1 MKRLSNLDASFL
13 FIESRVS
20 PMHGGPIFVLNGEL
34 SFERLFRHMEERLHF
49 APRFRQR
56 LVFTPFN
63 LAHPAFAD
71 DPDFKLENH
80 VQRRELPKG
89 ISEAD
94 ALKEVVRFH
103 FGRVMDRSRPLWDVI
118 LFEGLPGR
126 SLCVWSTHHAL
137 VDGVSLFD
145 LFNKTLDFTPHP
157 APIERPAEGWHPS
170 ASPNQADLFLTAL
183 RDSTVQQLDS
193 SIRTVQDWVLDPRRG
208 IEQLRTLTKAMQV
221 ISETVQA
228 PIAATPW
235 NAGVC
240 SAAPQVAWLKLP
252 FGDFRTIRARFQ
264 GTIND
269 IVLTTLGEAAA
280 RYLKH
285 HGWPTQGNL
294 RIGCPVNV
302 RRPEEQVVLENRV
315 SIMMPMTPAR
325 PMEVTERLK
334 LIAAET
340 KRIKESNAPYLMERM
355 MSLNDAVP
363 PALLAATSQA
373 GTVAQEAM
381 AMLLNAINWRPRP
394 AGPALQANGINF
406 MASNVPGPQTT
417 WYLAGHEV
425 TDFLPM
431 IMLAGQ
437 LGYGVGITSYNDHM
451 YIGMTA
457 DSRMMP
463 DVDRMKSFAQDAFDE
478 LRSAAQIASG
488 DIVRTTDSRAGEHV
502 PRLRRKPASAAHSGA
517 ALREDSSTRV

>member
-1 MKRLSNLDASFL
+1 MPDNGPAGVRRLSNLDASFL

-34 SFERLFRHMEERLHF
+34 SFDRLFRHMEERLHI

-56 LVFTPFN
+56 LVFPPFN
-63 LAHPAFAD
+63 LAHPAFVD

-80 VQRRELPKG
+80 VQRRSLPAG
-89 ISEAD
+89 ITEAD
-94 ALKEVVRFH
+94 ALKEIVRFH
-103 FGRVMDRSRPLWDVI
+103 FGRVMDRSRPLWDLF

-157 APIERPAEGWHPS
+157 PPVEAPAEAWRPS
-170 ASPNQADLFLTAL
+170 ASLSDTESFLTAL
-183 RDSTVQQLDS
+183 RDSTIQQLDTML
-193 SIRTVQDWVLDPRRG
+193 RTLQDWILEPRRG
-208 IEQLRTLTKAMQV
+208 IEQFRTMTRALQV
-221 ISETVQA
+221 MSGTVQV

-235 NAGVC
+235 NAGIC
-240 SAAPQVAWLKLP
+240 SGTPQVAWLKLP
-252 FGDFRTIRARFQ
+252 LGDFRAIRANFQ

-269 IVLTTLGEAAA
+269 IVLTILGEAAT

-285 HGWPTQGNL
+285 HGWPIQGNL

-315 SIMMPMTPAR
+315 SIMMPMTPAQ
-325 PMEVTERLK
+325 PMEPMERLK
-334 LIAAET
+334 LLAAET
-340 KRIKESNAPYLMERM
+340 KRIKDSGAPYLMDRM
-355 MSLNDAVP
+355 TSLNDSVP
-363 PALLAATSQA
+363 PALLAGLSQI
-373 GTVAQEAM
+373 GTVSQEAI
-381 AMLLNAINWRPRP
+381 ARLLNAINWRPTP
-394 AGPALQANGINF
+394 AGPALPASGINF

-437 LGYGVGITSYNDHM
+437 LGYGVAITSYNNNM

-463 DVDRMKSFAQDAFDE
+463 DVDLMKSFAQEAFDE
-478 LRSAAQIASG
+478 LKSAVETSALADRRAS
-488 DIVRTTDSRAGEHV
+488 V
-502 PRLRRKPASAAHSGA
+502 
-517 ALREDSSTRV
+517 

>member
-1 MKRLSNLDASFL
+1 MPKNGSAGMRRLSNLDASFL

-20 PMHGGPIFVLNGEL
+20 PMHGGPILVLNGEL
-34 SFERLFRHMEERLHF
+34 SFDRLFRHMEERLHI

-56 LVFTPFN
+56 LVFAPFN

-89 ISEAD
+89 ISEVD
-94 ALKEVVRFH
+94 ALKEIVRFH
-103 FGRVMDRSRPLWDVI
+103 FGRVMDRSRPLWDLI

-126 SLCVWSTHHAL
+126 SLCVWSTHHAM

-145 LFNKTLDFTPHP
+145 LFNKTLDFSPHP
-157 APIERPAEGWHPS
+157 PPVEGVAEAWRPS
-170 ASPNQADLFLTAL
+170 APLSQAESFLAAL
-183 RDSTVQQLDS
+183 RDSSVQQLN
-193 SIRTVQDWVLDPRRG
+193 IVRTVQGWILDPRRG
-208 IEQLRTLTKAMQV
+208 MEQLQTTTKALQV
-221 ISETVQA
+221 MSETAQA
-228 PIAATPW
+228 PIAVTPW

-252 FGDFRTIRARFQ
+252 FSNFRAIRANFQ

-269 IVLTTLGEAAA
+269 IVLTILGEAAA

-285 HGWPTQGNL
+285 HGWTTHGNL

-325 PMEVTERLK
+325 PMKTTERLK
-334 LIAAET
+334 LLAAET
-340 KRIKESNAPYLMERM
+340 KRIKESGAPYLMERM
-355 MSLNDAVP
+355 MSLNDSVP
-363 PALLAATSQA
+363 PVLLAATSRM

-381 AMLLNAINWRPRP
+381 ALLLNALNWRPTP
-394 AGPALQANGINF
+394 AGPALPASGINF

-437 LGYGVGITSYNDHM
+437 LGYGVGITSYNDNM

-463 DVDRMKSFAQDAFDE
+463 DVDRMKSFAQEAFDE
-478 LRSAAQIASG
+478 LRSAAETASR
-488 DIVRTTDSRAGEHV
+488 DIGRTVDSRARAGR
-502 PRLRRKPASAAHSGA
+502 PRPHREPASAAQSG
-517 ALREDSSTRV
+517 

>member
-1 MKRLSNLDASFL
+1 MPNNGSAGMRRLSNLDASFL
-13 FIESRVS
+13 FVESGVS

-34 SFERLFRHMEERLHF
+34 SFDRLFRHMEERLHI

-56 LVFTPFN
+56 LVFPPFN

-89 ISEAD
+89 ISEVD
-94 ALKEVVRFH
+94 ALKEIVRFH
-103 FGRVMDRSRPLWDVI
+103 FGRVMDRSRPLWDLI
-118 LFEGLPGR
+118 LFEGLSGR
-126 SLCVWSTHHAL
+126 SLCVWSTHHAM

-145 LFNKTLDFTPHP
+145 LFNKTLDFSPHP
-157 APIERPAEGWHPS
+157 PPVESVAEAWRPS
-170 ASPNQADLFLTAL
+170 APASQAESFLTAL

-193 SIRTVQDWVLDPRRG
+193 VVRTVQDWILDPRRAF
-208 IEQLRTLTKAMQV
+208 EQLRTITKALQV
-221 ISETVQA
+221 MTETAQA
-228 PIAATPW
+228 PIATTPW

-240 SAAPQVAWLKLP
+240 SAAPQVAWLKLS
-252 FGDFRTIRARFQ
+252 FGHFRAIRAAFQ

-269 IVLTTLGEAAA
+269 IVLTILGEAAA

-285 HGWPTQGNL
+285 HGWPTHGNL

-334 LIAAET
+334 LLTAET
-340 KRIKESNAPYLMERM
+340 KRIKESGAPYLMERM
-355 MSLNDAVP
+355 MSLNDSVP
-363 PALLAATSQA
+363 PALLAATSRM

-381 AMLLNAINWRPRP
+381 ALLLNALNWRPTP
-394 AGPALQANGINF
+394 AGPALPASGINF

-437 LGYGVGITSYNDHM
+437 LGYGVGITSYNDNM

-463 DVDRMKSFAQDAFDE
+463 DVDRMKSFAQEAFDE
-478 LRSAAQIASG
+478 LRSAAEIASR
-488 DIVRTTDSRAGEHV
+488 DIGRTVDSWARAGR
-502 PRLRRKPASAAHSGA
+502 PRPHREPASAAQSG
-517 ALREDSSTRV
+517 

>member
-1 MKRLSNLDASFL
+1 MANSALATTRRRLSNLDASFL
-13 FIESRVS
+13 FIESKFS

-34 SFERLFRHMEERLHF
+34 PFDRLFRHMEERLHV
-49 APRFRQR
+49 APRYRQR
-56 LVFTPFN
+56 LAFAPFD
-63 LAHPAFAD
+63 LAHPVFAD
-71 DPDFKLENH
+71 DPEFKLENH
-80 VQRRELPKG
+80 VRRVELLKG

-94 ALKEVVRFH
+94 ALKEIVRFH

-118 LFEGLPGR
+118 LFDGLPGR

-157 APIERPAEGWHPS
+157 PPVEWPAETPS
-170 ASPNQADLFLTAL
+170 PASMPSEIESLLTAL
-183 RDSTVQQLDS
+183 HDSAVQQVDS
-193 SIRTVQDWVLDPRRG
+193 LVRTIEDWVLEPNRG
-208 IEQLRTLTKAMQV
+208 LEQIRTMAKALQMMN
-221 ISETVQA
+221 ETAQA

-235 NAGVC
+235 NAGLC

-252 FGDFRTIRARFQ
+252 FADFRAIRSSFE

-269 IVLTTLGEAAA
+269 IVLTILGEAAA

-285 HGWPTQGNL
+285 HGWPTQSNL

-302 RRPEEQVVLENRV
+302 RRQEEQVVLENRV

-334 LIAAET
+334 LLSAET
-340 KRIKESNAPYLMERM
+340 RRIKDSGAPYLMERM
-355 MSLNDAVP
+355 TSLSDSMP
-363 PALLAATSQA
+363 PALIAAVSRM
-373 GTVAQEAM
+373 GTRAQEAV
-381 AMLLNAINWRPRP
+381 AQLLNAVNWRPTP
-394 AGPALQANGINF
+394 TGPALPATAINF

-417 WYLAGHEV
+417 WYLAGYEV

-437 LGYGVGITSYNDHM
+437 LGYGVGTTSYNNNL

-463 DVDRMKSFAQDAFDE
+463 DIDRMKNFAQDAFDE
-478 LRSAAQIASG
+478 LKSAADRARDAS
-488 DIVRTTDSRAGEHV
+488 TTR
-502 PRLRRKPASAAHSGA
+502 GA
-517 ALREDSSTRV
+517 ASLSRGRGRRLHAEPALATGGV